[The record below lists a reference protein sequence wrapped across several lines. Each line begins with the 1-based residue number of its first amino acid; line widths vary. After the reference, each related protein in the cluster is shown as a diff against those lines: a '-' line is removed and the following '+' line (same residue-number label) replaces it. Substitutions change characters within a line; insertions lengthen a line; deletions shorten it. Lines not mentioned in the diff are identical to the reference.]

1 MNQIPGEW
9 STMDQPMNTS
19 VGHVDARTHE
29 ASSPS
34 DVLTPLLSRV
44 VVFRRNLVNAVAVAA
59 AIAAATGRPMFPR
72 TTPASRRTVIPGQGR
87 LGREGSTQQERSETL
102 DFFKDRHLEVLE
114 SFKFIPNPALEVL
127 LCLGFLLRLDFLRL
141 RRSLG
146 EDAHEAWARSRTKL
160 SKPFAL
166 LSSSGRCHSKPPHLG
181 SHPGEL
187 LVESTISSFR
197 QRVGSLISFLVAPE
211 EINVLD
217 HVAEADLEEGQ
228 PQAGERARGC
238 QRPTRRSAASL
249 VPRRS
254 AAIPPGF

>member
-87 LGREGSTQQERSETL
+87 LGKEGSIQQKRSETL
-102 DFFKDRHLEVLE
+102 DFFEDRHLEVLE
-114 SFKFIPNPALEVL
+114 SPTFFPNPALDIL
-127 LCLGFLLRLDFLRL
+127 LCLGVLLRLDFLRL

-160 SKPFAL
+160 GQ
-166 LSSSGRCHSKPPHLG
+166 GRARSFRGPSRSCLVPHSATGRRAPLG

-187 LVESTISSFR
+187 LVE
-197 QRVGSLISFLVAPE
+197 G
-211 EINVLD
+211 D
-217 HVAEADLEEGQ
+217 
-228 PQAGERARGC
+228 
-238 QRPTRRSAASL
+238 RPSRPSGKGWD
-249 VPRRS
+249 P
-254 AAIPPGF
+254 